1 MFIGGSTG
9 STGGGMKV
17 MRIVTLFKQS
27 WNELKYLIY
36 PRGIFQVKISGGTVR
51 KDILFPVAGFVFL
64 YIFLLLFTTFVV
76 ATGKNYI
83 LTSIATALVTLG
95 NIGPGFGKISPAG
108 NYAFYPDYI
117 KWYLSF
123 IMMAGRLEIY
133 TVLVLFTPKFWKR

>member
-1 MFIGGSTG
+1 MFIGGCSG
-9 STGGGMKV
+9 STGGGIKV
-17 MRIVTLFKQS
+17 IRIVTLFKQGF
-27 WNELKYLIY
+27 NELKYLIY
-36 PRGIFQVKISGGTVR
+36 PRGVFPIKISSGMV
-51 KDILFPVAGFVFL
+51 KKEIVYAISGFVFL
-64 YIFLLLFTTFVV
+64 YIFLLLFTALIV
-76 ATGKNYI
+76 ATGGNDI
-83 LTSIATALVTLG
+83 LTSFSTALVVLG